1 MADQLREKLQHNAV
15 MIQIPIGAED
25 QFIGVVDLIDMKALI
40 FEGKQGEKIREEE
53 IPADMMDQAKKYREK
68 MLDAVSM
75 FSDELMEAML
85 EGGDKITPDLVRKA
99 VRHGCISLQLTPVM
113 MGSAYKNKGVQ
124 LLLDGVVSYLPN
136 PTEVKNEAIV
146 VKSDGS
152 EDKDKVTL
160 KTDPTEPTVLLA
172 YKLED
177 GRYGQLT
184 YLRVYQGTIARDDFI
199 MNARNQKKHKV
210 ARLVRMHS
218 NDIDVYKRQPSLPTR
233 DPRPRG
239 RWDLPW

>member
-1 MADQLREKLQHNAV
+1 MPTPTGVADQLREKLQHNAV

-68 MLDAVSM
+68 MLDAVS
-75 FSDELMEAML
+75 DVLRRAD
-85 EGGDKITPDLVRKA
+85 GGDARGGDNITPDLVRKA

-124 LLLDGVVSYLPN
+124 LLPRRGSYLPN

-160 KTDPTEPTVLLA
+160 KTDPTEPTVLLGLQA
-172 YKLED
+172 
-177 GRYGQLT
+177 GRRP
-184 YLRVYQGTIARDDFI
+184 LRPADLP
-199 MNARNQKKHKV
+199 
-210 ARLVRMHS
+210 ARLSGH
-218 NDIDVYKRQPSLPTR
+218 D
-233 DPRPRG
+233 RPR
-239 RWDLPW
+239 